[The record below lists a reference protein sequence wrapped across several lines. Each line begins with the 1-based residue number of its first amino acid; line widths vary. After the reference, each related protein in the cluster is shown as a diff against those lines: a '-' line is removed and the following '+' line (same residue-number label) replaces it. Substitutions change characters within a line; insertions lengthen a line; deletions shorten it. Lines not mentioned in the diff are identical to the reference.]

1 MMDRRRFV
9 DPRQINSSVD
19 ELHGPLA
26 HMNLFQG
33 HEVGLEYGENAANC
47 RLLLAPLHSGVSRL
61 ARLDESPSVRPH

>member
-26 HMNLFQG
+26 HMSLFQG
-33 HEVGLEYGENAANC
+33 HEVGLEYGENAGDANE
-47 RLLLAPLHSGVSRL
+47 GWKG
-61 ARLDESPSVRPH
+61 E